1 MLWVKA
7 ASKAEDASRS
17 KFRSQ
22 IRSYLKNFEDHRKK
36 CTAQNATSVEDFVP
50 RLLEDHDDLSM
61 TLLWL
66 LIDPTTYLPNLTMSF
81 LAWPIPTV
89 NLEFDHRGCWKE
101 ISSSH
106 YFYEGGESKGSYD
119 NCAGP
124 PPCFVG

>member
-1 MLWVKA
+1 VWVKM
-7 ASKAEDASRS
+7 ASKAEHASRS

-22 IRSYLKNFEDHRKK
+22 IRSYVKIFEDHRKAFI
-36 CTAQNATSVEDFVP
+36 AQNNDSVEQFVP
-50 RLLEDHDDLSM
+50 RLLENHDDLSM

-66 LIDPTTYLPNLTMSF
+66 LIDPITYLLDLTIPF

-119 NCAGP
+119 NCTGL